1 MVRVGA
7 RGTGGLRSNTR
18 WTTLCVVVAGILWLL
33 LSHALAQ
40 QLDITKLLLSR
51 PGVSEKIADLCNHA
65 CAGNERK
72 SWLEKATLT
81 IAGASAPMTLEVL
94 IKLQSR
100 HVPFRG
106 VVLYD
111 DTANLTVTAS
121 LDPVTC
127 QVTDVKLS
135 SNNDLYQL
143 VIGILGPSL
152 AGQFR
157 AIGAAC

>member
-1 MVRVGA
+1 MSIIARAVASLNVR
-7 RGTGGLRSNTR
+7 TI
-18 WTTLCVVVAGILWLL
+18 WTSFFCVTVTFL
-33 LSHALAQ
+33 LSDALAQ

-51 PGVSEKIADLCNHA
+51 PGIGEKIADLCDHL

-81 IAGASAPMTLEVL
+81 ISGETAPMTLEAL

-100 HVPFRG
+100 HVPVRG

-111 DTANLTVTAS
+111 DTANLTVRAS

-127 QVTDVKLS
+127 GVTDVKLS

-143 VIGILGPSL
+143 VIEILGPSL

-157 AIGAAC
+157 AVGAAC

>member
-1 MVRVGA
+1 MSINAQVIASLNA
-7 RGTGGLRSNTR
+7 RTAWKPFFWVT
-18 WTTLCVVVAGILWLL
+18 VAILWALPGN
-33 LSHALAQ
+33 ALAQ

-51 PGVSEKIADLCNHA
+51 PGVGEKIADLCNHA
-65 CAGNERK
+65 CAGNEAK

-81 IAGASAPMTLEVL
+81 ISGESAPMKLEAL
-94 IKLQSR
+94 IKLKSR
-100 HVPFRG
+100 HVPVRG

-111 DTANLTVTAS
+111 DTANLTVRAS

-127 QVTDVKLS
+127 DVTDVTLS

-152 AGQFR
+152 AGRFS
-157 AIGAAC
+157 AVGAAC

>member
-1 MVRVGA
+1 
-7 RGTGGLRSNTR
+7 
-18 WTTLCVVVAGILWLL
+18 
-33 LSHALAQ
+33 
-40 QLDITKLLLSR
+40 
-51 PGVSEKIADLCNHA
+51 
-65 CAGNERK
+65 
-72 SWLEKATLT
+72 
-81 IAGASAPMTLEVL
+81 VL

-127 QVTDVKLS
+127 QATDVKLS